1 MAAKIVYTL
10 PEAAELPEEYLIP
23 AQVAALLGCDQY
35 AINVAA
41 STLKGR
47 EMLGFPVIKV
57 GRRVKIPRRPFLRYM
72 GWEGPIA

>member
-10 PEAAELPEEYLIP
+10 PEAAQLPEEYLVP

-35 AINVAA
+35 AINLAA
-41 STLKGR
+41 ETPKGR
-47 EMLGFPVIKV
+47 EKLGFPVIKI